1 MIEEKKPYKINI
13 GETYKIKRRDIKKG
27 DKEYTFFSIS
37 VKKKDKS
44 GNVVDGSKNVYLVNG
59 NDIQDG
65 QTIKILDMFE
75 DFYKKGYTT
84 IFTLVITEY
93 ELIETQEEENESIY
107 AEALNEYEKELG
119 GAFGEW

>member
-1 MIEEKKPYKINI
+1 MIEENKPYKINI
-13 GETYKIKRRDIKKG
+13 GETYQIKRKDISKDG
-27 DKEYTFFSIS
+27 KEYTFFSIP
-37 VKKKDKS
+37 VKKKNKDGQYVS
-44 GNVVDGSKNVYLVNG
+44 GEKNVYLVDG
-59 NDIQDG
+59 KDIQDG
-65 QTIKILDMFE
+65 QTIKIIDMFE

-119 GAFGEW
+119 GGLGEW

>member
-1 MIEEKKPYKINI
+1 MTEEKKPYKINI
-13 GETYKIKRRDIKKG
+13 GGTYKIKRRDISKG
-27 DKEYTFFSIS
+27 DKEYTFFSIA
-37 VKKKDKS
+37 VKKTDKS
-44 GNVVDGSKNVYLVNG
+44 GNIVNGSKNVYLVNG

-75 DFYKKGYTT
+75 DFYKKEYTT

-93 ELIETQEEENESIY
+93 ELIETQEEENDGIY